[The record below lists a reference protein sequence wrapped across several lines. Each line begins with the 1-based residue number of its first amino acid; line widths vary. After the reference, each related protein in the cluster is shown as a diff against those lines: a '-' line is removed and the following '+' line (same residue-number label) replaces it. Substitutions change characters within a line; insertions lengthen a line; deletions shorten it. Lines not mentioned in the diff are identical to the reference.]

1 VTRGRSIYRRAWLSG
16 LGLLLLAGCAKP
28 ARSDL
33 YVLQPGKDG
42 QHATGTLT
50 VESGTQQAVLDQP
63 YASARVKESGQVE
76 SGTVTPQEVQQI
88 FGAALAAQPA
98 RPVSFVLY
106 FLENRDDLTA
116 ESKVTLTRVI
126 DEIAHHP
133 ASEIVVIGHTDR
145 VGTSARNDALS
156 LRRAERVQEEL
167 IKAGVEAT
175 RIRLEGRGDRE
186 PLVPTANQVAEPLN
200 RRVEVNVR

>member
-1 VTRGRSIYRRAWLSG
+1 VTRARSIRRLAWLSG
-16 LGLLLLAGCAKP
+16 LGLLLLAGCAKT

-42 QHATGTLT
+42 QATGALT
-50 VESGTQQAVLDQP
+50 VESGTKQAVLDQP

-76 SGTVTPQEVQQI
+76 SDTVTPQEVQQI

-145 VGTSARNDALS
+145 VGTTARNDALS
-156 LRRAERVQEEL
+156 LRRAERVREEL
-167 IKAGVEAT
+167 IKASVDAT
-175 RIRLEGRGDRE
+175 RIRVEGRGDRE
-186 PLVPTANQVAEPLN
+186 PLVPTGNQVAEPLN

>member
-1 VTRGRSIYRRAWLSG
+1 MTRARSIRRLAWLSG

-28 ARSDL
+28 ARNDL

-42 QHATGTLT
+42 QATGSLI
-50 VESGTQQAVLDQP
+50 VESGTKQAVLDQP

-145 VGTSARNDALS
+145 VGTTARNDALS
-156 LRRAERVQEEL
+156 LRRAERVREEL
-167 IKAGVEAT
+167 IRAGVEAT
-175 RIRLEGRGDRE
+175 RIRVEGRGDRE

>member
-1 VTRGRSIYRRAWLSG
+1 MRRLAWLSG

-28 ARSDL
+28 SRSDL

-42 QHATGTLT
+42 QATGSLT
-50 VESGTQQAVLDQP
+50 VESGAKQAVLDQP

-126 DEIAHHP
+126 NEIAHQP

-145 VGTSARNDALS
+145 VGTTARNDALS
-156 LRRAERVQEEL
+156 LRRAERVREEL
-167 IKAGVEAT
+167 VKAGVDAT
-175 RIRLEGRGDRE
+175 RIRVEGRGDRE
-186 PLVPTANQVAEPLN
+186 PLVPTASQVAEPLN